1 MKIKDILNSEELTQQ
16 EIVKRIG
23 ELGDLAQNIMRQDN
37 SMTEEEAIITILI
50 NKVIQLE
57 ILKDLDNEIIEE
69 KNKRTREQLEEFNK
83 IRKNINEETE

>member
-37 SMTEEEAIITILI
+37 SMTEEEAIIAILI

-69 KNKRTREQLEEFNK
+69 KNKRVREQLEEFNK
-83 IRKNINEETE
+83 IRKNINKETE